1 MAADESNRYRFKS
14 STLCNGENGGC
25 GCVEVAVNLANA
37 EAGGTVGLR
46 DSKTGIV
53 SVFTPH
59 EWEGFIRG
67 VKAGEFDI

>member
-1 MAADESNRYRFKS
+1 MAAESNRYLFKV

-25 GCVEVAVNLANA
+25 GCVEVATNLADA
-37 EAGGTVGLR
+37 ETGGTIGLR
-46 DSKTGIV
+46 DSKTGV
-53 SVFTPH
+53 TSVFTRH